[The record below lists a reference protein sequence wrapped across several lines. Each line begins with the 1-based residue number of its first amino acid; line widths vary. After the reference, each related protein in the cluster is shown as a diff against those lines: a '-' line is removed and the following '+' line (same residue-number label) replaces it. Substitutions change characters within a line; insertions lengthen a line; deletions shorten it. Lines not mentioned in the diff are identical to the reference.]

1 MRSMKE
7 FYQAKYRDSLFIVK
21 AGGRMISDE
30 ASRLSLLEDIA
41 ELTAAGIRILLI
53 YGGGHAIDTALEQA
67 GIAPRKVD
75 GRRITGSREMQIIKQ
90 VMTADLGYKVNSSM
104 AKIGLNGLVLGALPA
119 SWVKVTPRQRDNP
132 DDYGYDGTI
141 DSVNEAVLAAAFQ
154 GARFIATPCLSV
166 TEKDGININA
176 DNVASA
182 LAIGCKARKL
192 IFLSDVEGVLIDGK
206 TAPYLTDKDIPQLIA
221 DGIVTGG
228 MKVKL
233 ENCCD
238 ALQAGVKRIHL
249 LDGFKPHALLR
260 EVYDSIGAATMILR
274 EEDRQAY
281 LNEIE
286 TEKVISAGMATAI

>member
-1 MRSMKE
+1 MKE

-30 ASRLSLLEDIA
+30 PSRLSLLEDIA
-41 ELTAAGIRILLI
+41 ELTNAGIKVLLV
-53 YGGGHAIDTALEQA
+53 YGGGHAIDDALNDA
-67 GIAPRKVD
+67 GIAPRKVE
-75 GRRITGSREMQIIKQ
+75 GRRITGSREMQLIKQ
-90 VMTADLGYKVNSSM
+90 VMTADLGYRVNASM
-104 AKIGLNGLVLGALPA
+104 AKLGLNGLVLGALPP
-119 SWVKVTPRQRDNP
+119 SWVKVTPRPRDNL

-141 DSVNEAVLAAAFQ
+141 DSVNEDVLRHAFD
-154 GARFIATPCLSV
+154 GMRFIATPCLSV

-206 TAPYLTDKDIPQLIA
+206 TAPYLTDEDIPKLIA
-221 DGIVTGG
+221 DGTVTGG

-238 ALQAGVKRIHL
+238 ALNAGVRRIHL

-274 EEDRQAY
+274 EEDRQSY

-286 TEKVISAGMATAI
+286 TEKVIKAAIA